1 MNVSDVTRVAVIGA
15 GSIGQATAAEFALG
29 GYDVRLNSRS
39 EESLERGMTGIQ
51 EIFQRLIGFGLTT
64 PEQAGAATARIQTHV
79 ELRSAVKDVQVV
91 YEAVYENLELKQKI
105 FRDLD
110 KFCSPHTLFVSGTST
125 LSLKDLAKVTSRSE
139 KMLLANYANPPY
151 LVPLTEVM
159 RNDATAEETVS
170 TYCDLLTR
178 IGKKPVVIQ
187 KEVPGFVANR
197 LQIALL
203 REALYLVEQGVV
215 TARDI
220 DMILSSGIGRRWAVA
235 GVFEVFELAGQ
246 DLILAAASYL
256 LPHLDASREPSRV
269 LREKVERGELGVK
282 SGKGFYEWDPDS
294 AEALRQRIGHAL
306 VEIEKWS
313 RR

>member
-151 LVPLTEVM
+151 LVPLTQHF
-159 RNDATAEETVS
+159 R
-170 TYCDLLTR
+170 
-178 IGKKPVVIQ
+178 
-187 KEVPGFVANR
+187 F
-197 LQIALL
+197 
-203 REALYLVEQGVV
+203 EAMQ
-215 TARDI
+215 
-220 DMILSSGIGRRWAVA
+220 
-235 GVFEVFELAGQ
+235 
-246 DLILAAASYL
+246 
-256 LPHLDASREPSRV
+256 P
-269 LREKVERGELGVK
+269 
-282 SGKGFYEWDPDS
+282 
-294 AEALRQRIGHAL
+294 
-306 VEIEKWS
+306 
-313 RR
+313 